1 MKILAKLA
9 SIVTYASDTIAR
21 NGHTLRYSLN
31 SRPIQAV
38 VARPVMKAEQDKRDL
53 LSDCRN
59 LKSFFLRGNVMDW
72 NVVVIIYYKGNE
84 NA

>member
-9 SIVTYASDTIAR
+9 SIVICVCAKIVR

-31 SRPIQAV
+31 LRPIQAV